1 MERVEEPSEPQTTA
15 AESARPKT
23 ARKQPVTSNSDR
35 TKTARKAPV
44 KRPTQWNL
52 DVEIEDGEPPLLMV
66 YHADETPEECARKFL
81 DDNELPLAFLEQLM
95 NFIKKNVNHE
105 EPEPEP
111 VPKDRKIKTP
121 RRRVAERSF
130 MDKESLT
137 PDREPW
143 VRSDPV
149 AQASNQAPAT
159 PRHPPPR
166 RAVPQED
173 AGAYLH
179 RLREL
184 AAGGAYTVRP
194 TFQSRS
200 PKPFTDPFP
209 KEGDPEF
216 GKHPDADYLPP
227 GSNDTEDE
235 DSDQEMQEEDS
246 HEESEFNMNWYSN
259 INGPNADDEGDS
271 QEAHSPDAHGPDLF
285 GPNGIDF
292 DVAKDFDID
301 DNTGMFLYKYK

>member
-1 MERVEEPSEPQTTA
+1 MEGTTA
-15 AESARPKT
+15 TESAHPKT
-23 ARKQPVTSNSDR
+23 ARKQPVTSNPDR
-35 TKTARKAPV
+35 PKTARKAPV
-44 KRPTQWNL
+44 KRPMQWNL
-52 DVEIEDGEPPLLMV
+52 DVEIEDGEPPLLMI

-81 DDNELPLAFLEQLM
+81 DDNDLPLAFLEQLM

-121 RRRVAERSF
+121 RRRVADRIF

-143 VRSDPV
+143 
-149 AQASNQAPAT
+149 
-159 PRHPPPR
+159 

-259 INGPNADDEGDS
+259 IDGPNANDEVDS

>member
-1 MERVEEPSEPQTTA
+1 MEGAEEPGEPKTAA
-15 AESARPKT
+15 AESAHPKTARKQPVTSNSDRPKT

-35 TKTARKAPV
+35 PKTARKAPV
-44 KRPTQWNL
+44 KKPTQWNL
-52 DVEIEDGEPPLLMV
+52 EVELEGEPSIELV

-81 DDNELPLAFLEQLM
+81 DDNDLPIAFLGQIME
-95 NFIKKNVNHE
+95 FIRKNVNHE

-111 VPKDRKIKTP
+111 VPQDRKIKTP
-121 RRRVAERSF
+121 RRRMAERNF

-137 PDREPW
+137 PERGPW

-159 PRHPPPR
+159 PRHPPPK
-166 RAVPQED
+166 RAVTTEE
-173 AGAYLH
+173 AAAHLH

-194 TFQSRS
+194 TFLSRS

-227 GSNDTEDE
+227 GNNDTEEDTDQDMQDE
-235 DSDQEMQEEDS
+235 DS
-246 HEESEFNMNWYSN
+246 HAESEFNMNWYSE
-259 INGPNADDEGDS
+259 INGPSGNGED
-271 QEAHSPDAHGPDLF
+271 AHSPDVFGPDGVDLD
-285 GPNGIDF
+285 P
-292 DVAKDFDID
+292 K
-301 DNTGMFLYKYK
+301 